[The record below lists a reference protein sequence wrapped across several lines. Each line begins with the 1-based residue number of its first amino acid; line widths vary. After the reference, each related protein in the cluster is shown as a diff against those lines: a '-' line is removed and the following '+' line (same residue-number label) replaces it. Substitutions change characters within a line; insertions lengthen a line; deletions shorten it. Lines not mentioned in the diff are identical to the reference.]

1 MFANHRTLHIICPCD
16 QRALFCPA
24 VNCRYQ
30 ESMQVLNSLATSNR
44 YQVHCGKFW
53 VPCDTRETSTFAER
67 LKKFQNI
74 QTSLFLSTFLYLESE
89 FRHCS
94 LSTIHL
100 LDIYVH
106 RGHGYTHQKGII
118 PFYDK
123 HATCLFRWADAFT
136 TVTYSLSPVERSLFI
151 FIFYL
156 LHGFMF

>member
-1 MFANHRTLHIICPCD
+1 MSVSCRLMFANHRTLHIICPCE
-16 QRALFCPA
+16 QRVLFCPA

-89 FRHCS
+89 FRHWS

-100 LDIYVH
+100 LDVYVH

-118 PFYDK
+118 PF
-123 HATCLFRWADAFT
+123 T
-136 TVTYSLSPVERSLFI
+136 TNTLLVCFGGQMHSQRS
-151 FIFYL
+151 
-156 LHGFMF
+156 HTHWVP